1 MTKGY
6 SEVPENWGNIAPYV
20 NRSSLAQSIF
30 LSKKCFFYDTCSF
43 RYHAN
48 LKEQDAEKIL
58 EYIRQ
63 QDGIIVIT
71 RCILMELASQSHSL
85 EECYVRYVKKI
96 ADYGITLYVI
106 YEEELQDIME
116 SCFAS
121 RQQVNNYLIWAI
133 RMINS
138 PVSTIVEEKSKNTQ
152 DFYTRFFS
160 GVRKNKE
167 TGDNLGEEM
176 LAVCLHVLVKLPEEE
191 GKFCVITD
199 DKGAAGKID
208 ASFRR
213 VNRRY
218 RGKRVILFS
227 TPKLVQALYNEGIAT
242 RAEELLPILHAGNNG
257 TIKILGTEI
266 YDIES
271 REITLDCSEAARK
284 IVDKK
289 IHIAL

>member
-1 MTKGY
+1 MIKGY
-6 SEVPENWGNIAPYV
+6 SEIPENWGNIAPYV
-20 NRSSLAQSIF
+20 NRGSLVQSIF
-30 LSKKCFFYDTCSF
+30 LSKKCFFYDACSF

-96 ADYGITLYVI
+96 ADYGIALYVI

-138 PVSTIVEEKSKNTQ
+138 PVSTIAKTLLEDEGLRNIVEEKSKNTQ

-160 GVRKNKE
+160 GVRKIRKQE
-167 TGDNLGEEM
+167 TTLGKK
-176 LAVCLHVLVKLPEEE
+176 CL
-191 GKFCVITD
+191 
-199 DKGAAGKID
+199 
-208 ASFRR
+208 
-213 VNRRY
+213 RY
-218 RGKRVILFS
+218 ACMFL
-227 TPKLVQALYNEGIAT
+227 
-242 RAEELLPILHAGNNG
+242 
-257 TIKILGTEI
+257 
-266 YDIES
+266 
-271 REITLDCSEAARK
+271 
-284 IVDKK
+284 
-289 IHIAL
+289 